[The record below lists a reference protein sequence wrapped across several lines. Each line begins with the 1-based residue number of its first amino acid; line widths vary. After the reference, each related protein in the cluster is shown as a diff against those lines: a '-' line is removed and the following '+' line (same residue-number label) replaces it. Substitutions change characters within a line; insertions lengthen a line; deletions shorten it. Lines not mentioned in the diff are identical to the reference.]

1 MEYTGYD
8 DKNYIQNYPIEFIIN
23 EGEFYSNDYIKKGIA
38 LYYYGKIRR
47 KIFKFLN
54 SNIKF
59 NTGGPFV
66 EEVDKDKYERYL
78 KFLRRDNENIDKIK
92 KYFNQNYFNDI
103 VQEQKE
109 NYLKTLEDQYEMFL
123 RNKEIISQKV
133 VEKKE

>member
-1 MEYTGYD
+1 M
-8 DKNYIQNYPIEFIIN
+8 
-23 EGEFYSNDYIKKGIA
+23 
-38 LYYYGKIRR
+38 
-47 KIFKFLN
+47 N